1 VGRSRCLEHRALVF
15 LLSVVVVLLVL
26 PAVAGATTSFTWSGE
41 GAPGSD
47 WSNSANWGSS
57 APSGKTGTLTFP
69 VLTSAGCT
77 AEPRTDT
84 CYDSNN
90 DIPGLEVNELAIDD
104 GAEYFLNGDAITLG
118 AGGIDAF
125 TSHQDNGLA
134 SATIANIPISLG
146 ASQTWSVTG
155 SSGFQSLD
163 LDHVST
169 TGNSSDKLTINFVEF
184 GFLSVNG
191 DSSIEAGEL
200 TLQGAGQMYLNGG
213 EHFGTPAA
221 NTSSGNAVNIDS
233 GTLLTAA
240 DATAGP
246 LNVSGG
252 TLEVGQPGNPGSLA
266 VTGNVVFDSAAT
278 YRSDLNKAGTTAGTD
293 FSQLTSTGNVS
304 LSGAALSLEDG
315 FTNEGEGCHELTPG
329 DVDTLIS
336 TTGSISGTFNGVP
349 NEATISLTCGA
360 VGVAPTARIHYAAHE
375 VTATVETSGS
385 SKAVSK
391 EQEEAAAKKKAKEE
405 AAAKK
410 KGEEEAAAK
419 KKAEEEATAKK
430 KAEEEASASV
440 KIEKF
445 KVTTSSLVV
454 TIKTSQAGTV
464 TITGRGLK
472 KTTRT
477 VAAGTH
483 KMTVALT
490 KAGKAERKGHKKIK
504 LSVSLKMSIK
514 TVSRSVEVKL

>member
-1 VGRSRCLEHRALVF
+1 
-15 LLSVVVVLLVL
+15 
-26 PAVAGATTSFTWSGE
+26 
-41 GAPGSD
+41 
-47 WSNSANWGSS
+47 
-57 APSGKTGTLTFP
+57 
-69 VLTSAGCT
+69 
-77 AEPRTDT
+77 
-84 CYDSNN
+84 
-90 DIPGLEVNELAIDD
+90 
-104 GAEYFLNGDAITLG
+104 
-118 AGGIDAF
+118 
-125 TSHQDNGLA
+125 
-134 SATIANIPISLG
+134 
-146 ASQTWSVTG
+146 VTG

-184 GFLSVNG
+184 GFLSLNG

-213 EHFGTPAA
+213 EHFGMPAA

-252 TLEVGQPGNPGSLA
+252 ILEVGQPGNPGSLA

-304 LSGAALSLEDG
+304 LFGAALSLEDG
-315 FTNEGEGCHELTPG
+315 FTNVEEGCHELTPG

-336 TTGSISGTFNGVP
+336 TTGSVSGTFNGVP

-360 VGVAPTARIHYAAHE
+360 VGIAPTARINYAAHE

-385 SKAVSK
+385 SKAIGK
-391 EQEEAAAKKKAKEE
+391 EQEEAVAKKRA
-405 AAAKK
+405 
-410 KGEEEAAAK
+410 EEEAVAKRRAEEEVVVKRRAEEEVVVKRRAEEEVVAKRRAEEEAVAK
-419 KKAEEEATAKK
+419 KKAEEET
-430 KAEEEASASV
+430 SASV

-454 TIKTSQAGTV
+454 TIKTSRAGTV
-464 TITGRGLK
+464 TIIGPGLK

-477 VAAGTH
+477 VPAGTH
-483 KMTVALT
+483 EMTVALT
-490 KAGKAERKGHKKIK
+490 RAGKAERKRHKKIK

-514 TVSRSVEVKL
+514 IVSRSVEIKL